1 MILTSFS
8 NTSVSV
14 ANSLVA
20 VGDGSGCLRLVESA
34 SGSDPGFSK
43 AIVTFRPHKNAIL
56 DTTFSCDDT
65 LLATAAGDACAGVMD
80 MEKQRTIYT
89 LIEHHST
96 IKQIRFQPGSNNV
109 IGTSSRDGMVNIYD
123 LRCKSSVLPVHDMKA
138 ILEDPK
144 MKAAER
150 WNTDPNEKWLHAINR
165 IYPVQPAWADSEW
178 TKSKLQPKASTTH
191 GETSSGMIASSKP
204 KPAPR
209 QAHISVTSLSFLPQG
224 REHLLLTGSDND
236 ATVKLWDLRM
246 TYSNRWGYATPTS
259 TTQPPD
265 SHNKHRHFGLTSI
278 GLSGDGGRLY
288 TLCRDST
295 IYVYSTSHL
304 ILGHAPELS
313 SGPHPAN
320 ILRSPEKDGLGPLYG
335 FRHPKLHC
343 STFYV
348 KLAVRPAKNDKTELV
363 AAGSSDSCAVVFPT
377 DERYMKHHVSTS
389 VEDFITNRRIFSNT
403 VRPFCSRRRRVT
415 GVSRL
420 NRPEDTI
427 PIYLHGSALVEG
439 HTKEVTGPTWT
450 ADGDLVTVSDD
461 MWVRCWRD
469 GDGTDARDLRTGG
482 EGEGR
487 RWACGWAEVEDGDG
501 DKWQDKWDED
511 D

>member
-1 MILTSFS
+1 M
-8 NTSVSV
+8 
-14 ANSLVA
+14 
-20 VGDGSGCLRLVESA
+20 GGLRLVESA
-34 SGSDPGFSK
+34 RGSNPGFSK

-56 DTTFSCDDT
+56 DITFSSDDT
-65 LLATAAGDACAGVMD
+65 LLATAAGDACAGVID
-80 MEKQRTIYT
+80 METQRTIYT
-89 LIEHHST
+89 LIEHQCT

-109 IGTSSRDGMVNIYD
+109 IGTSSRDGIVNIYD
-123 LRCKSSVLPVHDMKA
+123 LRCRSSVLPVQEMKA

-144 MKAAER
+144 MKAEER

-178 TKSKLQPKASTTH
+178 AKARIQQKGSATS
-191 GETSSGMIASSKP
+191 GKPSSGIVTSPKTKP
-204 KPAPR
+204 TPR
-209 QAHISVTSLSFLPQG
+209 QAHISITALSFLPQG

-246 TYSNRWGYATPTS
+246 TYSHRWGCATPTS

-265 SHNKHRHFGLTSI
+265 SHNKHRHFGLTSM

-295 IYVYSTSHL
+295 VYAYSTSHL

-313 SGPHPAN
+313 SYSNRAN

-348 KLAVRPAKNDKTELV
+348 KLAVRPARDDKTELLAV
-363 AAGSSDSCAVVFPT
+363 GSSDSCAVVFPT
-377 DERYMKHHVSTS
+377 DERYMQHHISTPLKDS
-389 VEDFITNRRIFSNT
+389 IPDRPIFSNT
-403 VRPFCSRRRRVT
+403 DRPFCSRRRRI
-415 GVSRL
+415 VSVSKL

-427 PIYLHGSALVEG
+427 PMYLHGSALVEG
-439 HTKEVTGPTWT
+439 HTREVTGLTWT
-450 ADGDLVTVSDD
+450 QDGDLVTISDD
-461 MWVRCWRD
+461 WQARCWRD

-487 RWACGWAEVEDGDG
+487 RWSCGWAEVQDGDG
-501 DKWQDKWDED
+501 ENWQNKWDEED
-511 D
+511 